1 MNQITIG
8 AIMAESKGNP
18 DMNEDLI
25 RHMVLN
31 SLRMIKNKHSDE
43 YGEIVICYDATSSWR
58 KEVFKYYKQ
67 NRKEQRSKST
77 VDWGRLFEI
86 LNTIKSEITE
96 HMPYKVISVEN
107 CESDD
112 IIATLTK
119 KYHTNEKIL
128 IVSSDGDFQQ
138 LQKYENVQQYSPIH
152 KKLLKC
158 ENADEYLF
166 EHIIK
171 GDASDGIPNILSK
184 DDIFLDKDH
193 RQASVTSKRYQTFHK
208 KWTDSSFVVS
218 GRDIFT
224 IADDAQTLS
233 NIQRNVTLID
243 FNSIPKEIQE
253 TILNTYKSIIPQ
265 KRDKILNYF
274 MLKNMK
280 NMIQHVVE
288 F

>member
-1 MNQITIG
+1 
-8 AIMAESKGNP
+8 
-18 DMNEDLI
+18 
-25 RHMVLN
+25 
-31 SLRMIKNKHSDE
+31 
-43 YGEIVICYDATSSWR
+43 
-58 KEVFKYYKQ
+58 
-67 NRKEQRSKST
+67 
-77 VDWGRLFEI
+77 
-86 LNTIKSEITE
+86 
-96 HMPYKVISVEN
+96 MPYKVISVEN

-171 GDASDGIPNILSK
+171 GDASDGIPNILSR